1 MLLSNT
7 VSFLACLG
15 GASSHLL
22 VFRVG
27 EWDVLSPQ
35 IFIGHLLAFVMV
47 SGVAKARLQL
57 PFNEAVELAISYLLG
72 LYVSMLVYRAFFH
85 RLSRYPGPF
94 LAKLSNFYITAR
106 SVRKLQ
112 LFKEVELIHHQYGDY
127 VRLGPSELS
136 ITDPAA
142 VEAIYGTHSPTV
154 KGPWYTLLE
163 PRYPLFMAR
172 DKEEHA
178 RRRKV
183 WDQGFSTKALLG
195 YNARITKAIDELLQV
210 IDRDHKQPINITKWF
225 DFFVFDVMEDLAF
238 NKNSNMIR
246 HGEEAYIFQTIRTDM
261 FNIAFFAH
269 LPWLLPFLKR
279 TPLLNWN
286 YIKFWN
292 WIQNQINERRKNEP
306 DQPDIFSWLL
316 ANYDKGEKTQRDD
329 WNLHGD
335 AQLIVIAGSDSV
347 AATLTHIFYELA
359 YDANLTRSLQ
369 SAFDALPSLENSDLT
384 NVALL
389 DAVIN
394 ETLRLHPPVPSGT
407 QRVTPPG
414 GLRIGDNQIPG
425 NTIVQVPSYTV
436 FRDPR
441 NFERPTE
448 FLPYRWTEHT
458 ELIKN
463 KSVFIPFNIG
473 PYACV
478 GKRLALME
486 IRRVTAEILT
496 RYDITVAP
504 GYEKAS
510 FLGKKQDTFT
520 VVSGPLP
527 LIFTPRIP

>member
-1 MLLSNT
+1 
-7 VSFLACLG
+7 
-15 GASSHLL
+15 
-22 VFRVG
+22 
-27 EWDVLSPQ
+27 
-35 IFIGHLLAFVMV
+35 
-47 SGVAKARLQL
+47 
-57 PFNEAVELAISYLLG
+57 
-72 LYVSMLVYRAFFH
+72 
-85 RLSRYPGPF
+85 
-94 LAKLSNFYITAR
+94 
-106 SVRKLQ
+106 
-112 LFKEVELIHHQYGDY
+112 
-127 VRLGPSELS
+127 
-136 ITDPAA
+136 
-142 VEAIYGTHSPTV
+142 
-154 KGPWYTLLE
+154 
-163 PRYPLFMAR
+163 MAR

-195 YNARITKAIDELLQV
+195 YDSRITKAIDELLQV
-210 IDRDHKQPINITKWF
+210 IDRDHNQPINITKWF

-246 HGEEAYIFQTIRTDM
+246 HGEDSYIFQTIRTDM

-279 TPLLNWN
+279 TPVLNWN

-316 ANYDKGEKTQRDD
+316 NNYDQGKKTRKDD

-359 YDANLTRSLQ
+359 YDANLTKILQ
-369 SAFDALPSLENSDLT
+369 DAFDALPSLENSNLI
-384 NVALL
+384 NVELL

-414 GLRIGDNQIPG
+414 GLRIG
-425 NTIVQVPSYTV
+425 SRLTV
-436 FRDPR
+436 SLRKLSLADPR

-448 FLPYRWTEHT
+448 FLPDRWTEHK

-463 KSVFIPFNIG
+463 KSVFIPFNMG

-504 GYEKAS
+504 GYEKGS

-527 LIFTPRIP
+527 LIFTPRTP

>member
-1 MLLSNT
+1 MGIMCVLVSCLQLLYPSAT
-7 VSFLACLG
+7 VI
-15 GASSHLL
+15 SSHY
-22 VFRVG
+22 
-27 EWDVLSPQ
+27 Q
-35 IFIGHLLAFVMV
+35 
-47 SGVAKARLQL
+47 
-57 PFNEAVELAISYLLG
+57 
-72 LYVSMLVYRAFFH
+72 
-85 RLSRYPGPF
+85 
-94 LAKLSNFYITAR
+94 
-106 SVRKLQ
+106 
-112 LFKEVELIHHQYGDY
+112 
-127 VRLGPSELS
+127 GPSELS

-195 YNARITKAIDELLQV
+195 YDSRITKAIDELLQV
-210 IDRDHKQPINITKWF
+210 IDRDHNQPINITKWF

-246 HGEEAYIFQTIRTDM
+246 HGEDSYIFQTIRTDM

-279 TPLLNWN
+279 TPVLNWN

-316 ANYDKGEKTQRDD
+316 NNYDQGKKTRKDD

-359 YDANLTRSLQ
+359 YDANLTKTLQ
-369 SAFDALPSLENSDLT
+369 DALDALPSLENSNLI
-384 NVALL
+384 NVELL

-414 GLRIGDNQIPG
+414 GLRIGSNQIPG

-448 FLPYRWTEHT
+448 FLPDRWTEHK

-463 KSVFIPFNIG
+463 KSVFIPFNMG

-504 GYEKAS
+504 GYEKGS

-527 LIFTPRIP
+527 LIFTPRTP